1 MKRLI
6 FLGAFVA
13 IAGAACAQELATTPK
28 VEIGLD
34 YSLSHA
40 TSLSGGTQI
49 TSNGASG
56 YVLYNLNRIAG
67 LVADFGGYHNG
78 TMNGSLNGEH
88 GCHGDE
94 PLHHYCGTQR
104 TASPS
109 PETRTLMHTRPLHV
123 IIDRPMKIVHWHE
136 LVSRP

>member
-1 MKRLI
+1 MKRLMS
-6 FLGAFVA
+6 LEAFVA

-40 TSLSGGTQI
+40 TSVSGGTQI
-49 TSNGASG
+49 TSNGGSG
-56 YVLYNLNRIAG
+56 YVLYNLNRQVG

-78 TMNGSLNGEH
+78 TINGSLNGER
-88 GCHGDE
+88 GCDGDE
-94 PLHHYCGTQR
+94 PLHHGTQR

-123 IIDRPMKIVHWHE
+123 IRDRAIEIVHWHE
-136 LVSRP
+136 LVRRP